1 MSAEL
6 YACVHAA
13 EFPAQALLR
22 LRPDLQSEPI
32 AVIEGRPPHEFV
44 CSMNRNAVNKGISRG
59 MTRLDVEGLDGVKFL
74 ARSLE
79 TETAA
84 RAVLL
89 ECIAQFSPRIEDA
102 GGGTA
107 SAFVLDI
114 SGMERLFGTSAQ
126 LAERM
131 RSALLSAG
139 FRVSIAVSANYHAA
153 RMKAAATRGIAI
165 MGEGQEASALANLPL
180 TSLQLAEDP
189 REVFAMWG
197 IRTLGELA
205 ALPEVELITR
215 LGVEARSWRAL
226 ARGSHA
232 HLFRPIEPE
241 FTLRE
246 FCEFD
251 DAVEEID
258 SLLFIG
264 ARMIDCLVARAA
276 DRALSLALLTGRM
289 SLEGGTSHEC
299 VLRPAVPSIDR
310 KFLLKLLQL
319 EIGSHPPQ
327 AAVKSLE
334 LFAEAGRCGTVQLG
348 LFSPQTPEPSR
359 LDVTLARLRAIV
371 GDDRVGS
378 PVLENTHRSGGFR
391 LEKFAGAIAERKR
404 EPGVPRMALRR
415 MRPPVTVRMILR
427 DARPVEFRD
436 GPHRCVVTSAYGP
449 WRSSGCWW
457 SEDHWDLDEW
467 DVLADRNDG
476 TSVACLLVCDR
487 ARNEWRLEAYYD

>member
-1 MSAEL
+1 MSTEL

-44 CSMNRNAVNKGISRG
+44 CSMNRHALSRGISLG
-59 MTRLDVEGLDGVKFL
+59 MTRMDVEGLEGVKFL
-74 ARSLE
+74 ARSPE
-79 TETAA
+79 TEAAA

-89 ECIAQFSPRIEDA
+89 EGVSQFSPRIEDA
-102 GGGTA
+102 CGGTA
-107 SAFVLDI
+107 CAFVLDI
-114 SGMERLFGTSAQ
+114 SGMERLFGRPAQ

-131 RSALLSAG
+131 RSALASAG
-139 FRVSIAVSANYHAA
+139 FRVSIAISRNYHAA
-153 RMKAAATRGIAI
+153 HMKAAAMRGIAI
-165 MGEGQEASALANLPL
+165 ITEGEEAAALGNLPL
-180 TSLQLAEDP
+180 TSLPLTEDP

-215 LGVEARSWRAL
+215 LGAEARAWREW
-226 ARGSHA
+226 ARGTHA

-258 SLLFIG
+258 SLLFLG
-264 ARMIDCLVARAA
+264 ARMIDCLVTRAS
-276 DRALSLALLTGRM
+276 DRALSLALVTAHMKLD
-289 SLEGGTSHEC
+289 GGKSHQC
-299 VLRPAVPSIDR
+299 VLRPAVPSTDR

-327 AAVKSLE
+327 AAVVALE
-334 LFAEAGRCGTVQLG
+334 LVAEAGRCGTVQLG
-348 LFSPQTPEPSR
+348 LFTPQAPEPSR

-378 PVLENTHRSGGFR
+378 PNLEDTHRSGSFR
-391 LEKFAGAIAERKR
+391 MEGFAGATAERQR

-415 MRPPVTVRMILR
+415 VRPPMPVRVMQR
-427 DARPVEFRD
+427 NAKPAEFRD
-436 GPHRCVVTSAYGP
+436 WQNRFEITSAFGP

-457 SEDHWDLDEW
+457 SEDNWDLEEW
-467 DVLADRNDG
+467 DVLAERNDS
-476 TSVACLLVCDR
+476 TSVACLLVCDKR
-487 ARNEWRLEAYYD
+487 KNEWRLEAYYD